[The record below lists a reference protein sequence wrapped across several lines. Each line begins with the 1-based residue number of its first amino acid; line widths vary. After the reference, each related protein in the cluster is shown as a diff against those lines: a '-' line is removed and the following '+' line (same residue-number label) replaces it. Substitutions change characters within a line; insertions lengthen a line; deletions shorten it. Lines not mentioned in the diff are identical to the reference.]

1 MSAVPAQAR
10 QATEGGLLDH
20 RCHVAREDSQNRGQP
35 PAAGQWRLFSD
46 NMVSIFNWEPDGNVE
61 GKRGVGSAD
70 VEQFYPGPED
80 HEASFT
86 YHLQRW
92 FVDAGGNPLDPAYDG
107 LFRDEDNRL
116 PNTHTVVD
124 RELHHTGGSMGAG
137 TKIFTVGLGGKI
149 DTVSG
154 EGEADESLPM
164 EFELEYVFE
173 KVRSYVVHRLDAAAR
188 IFVRSTDAADTT
200 QTVTIESEG
209 GAQSE
214 TVSLNGTA
222 DVLTTTA
229 FTDIDAVW
237 VNSETAGDVE
247 VYTSDGVE
255 TTTTTSPAPDNV
267 VTVIDGRT
275 SHNNIEGDQGI
286 PVLGAGSREAEI
298 QAEESRFYEHYL
310 ASRLSR
316 GPTTTFHGVEFGP
329 RISSTSFE
337 VDNNIDTEALA
348 QTRRQALDEGVRDVE
363 IEASLAGPYT
373 SHQTIMEHLRTD
385 GADIIWEFLGGD
397 LRFPQATITSPGERA
412 PESEEVMTWIDV
424 TFESRH
430 AAGSPAVVI
439 E

>member
-1 MSAVPAQAR
+1 MSAVPAEAR

-20 RCHVAREDSQNRGQP
+20 RCHVAREDSENRGQP
-35 PAAGQWRLFSD
+35 PSDGDWILFSD

-70 VEQFYPGPED
+70 VEQYYPGPED
-80 HEASFT
+80 HEASFA

-107 LFRDEDNRL
+107 LVRDADNRL

-173 KVRSYVVHRLDAAAR
+173 KVRSYVVHRLDAPANL
-188 IFVRSTDAADTT
+188 IVRSTDPADTT
-200 QTVTIESEG
+200 QSVMIESED
-209 GAQSE
+209 GAQTES
-214 TVSLNGTA
+214 VPLNGTTNQ
-222 DVLTTTA
+222 VTTTS
-229 FTDIDAVW
+229 FTDVDAAW
-237 VNSETAGDVE
+237 LDSETAGDVE
-247 VYTSDGVE
+247 IHTSDGGTE
-255 TTTTTSPAPDNV
+255 PAPANI

-286 PVLGAGSREAEI
+286 PIIGAGSREAEI

-348 QTRRQALDEGVRDVE
+348 QTRRQALDEGVRDVS

-397 LRFPQATITSPGERA
+397 LRFPQATVTSPGERA
-412 PESEEVMTWIDV
+412 PESEEVMMWIDV
-424 TFESRH
+424 TFESRQ
-430 AAGSPAVVI
+430 AAGSPAIVI